1 MLEPRFRWTV
11 PAPAEVPP
19 SVHEAGI
26 AHGLGAHAIQLIVGR
41 GVADSQALDA
51 FFAPPVIGLHDAH
64 LLPDADRFVDRIE
77 RARSRGERV
86 LVFGDFD
93 ADGLTGLAVMTRALR
108 RLGVDVTPYV
118 PGRVTEG
125 HGLSEAGIE
134 AARAAGAELIITVDC
149 GSSSAAEAAVA
160 RTQGLDVIVTDHHR
174 VPETAPEAVAFVNP
188 HRPDA
193 TYPDRRLTGA
203 GLAYR
208 LAGLLFAGAGLHDDR
223 AELAALATVG
233 TVADVAPVLG
243 ENRSIARLGIEGI
256 RGGGSAGIAAILR
269 RAGIDAAAADLETV
283 GFAIAPRLNAAGRV
297 GESDDAAALLLTD
310 DPAEADRLA
319 ERLEAANLERRDL
332 TKTAVAEARAAVAEA
347 LVAGTPGGSDAA
359 TVIRGDWP
367 AGIVGLVAARLAEE
381 HGRPA
386 VVGANMG
393 DVIRASCRG
402 GGGGAAGGGNGSSA
416 GSAQGSAGGLD
427 LTAALRACDD
437 LLIRYGGHRGAA
449 GFEIEAGRWDSFRE
463 RFLELAA
470 AAAPADPSIALGLDL
485 TLPADAVGYDLLRDI
500 ARLAPFGPGHPDP
513 ILAISG
519 LTATRVRAASG
530 GHTQLT
536 LKKTR
541 DVLDG
546 IAFGRADL
554 AGTISQ
560 GDRLDVV
567 ARLMSRRFGGF
578 ESLQLDVRDAAPE
591 GHLARLIAAARGSGP
606 AVAVGPGANLVEAGR

>member
-11 PAPAEVPP
+11 PTPAEVGPAVR
-19 SVHEAGI
+19 SAGE
-26 AHGLGAHAIQLIVGR
+26 AHGLGTHALELIVRR
-41 GVADSQALDA
+41 GVSDVQALEQ
-51 FFAPPVIGLHDAH
+51 FFAPPVLGLHDPR
-64 LLPDADRFVDRIE
+64 LLPDADRFVERID
-77 RARSRGERV
+77 RARTKGEHV

-93 ADGLTGLAVMTRALR
+93 ADGLTGLAVMTRTLR
-108 RLGVDVTPYV
+108 RLGIDVTPYV
-118 PGRVTEG
+118 PGRVSEG
-125 HGLSEAGIE
+125 HGLSEQGIE
-134 AARAAGAELIITVDC
+134 AAGTAGASLIITVDC
-149 GSSSAAEAAVA
+149 GSSSAAEAALA
-160 RTQGLDVIVTDHHR
+160 RTRGLDVIVTDHHR

-188 HRPDA
+188 HRADA

-208 LAGLLFAGAGLHDDR
+208 LAALLLAGARLHDDR

-243 ENRSIARLGIEGI
+243 ENRSIARLGLEGI
-256 RGGGSAGIAAILR
+256 RGGGSVGIAALLR
-269 RAGIDAAAADLETV
+269 RAGIDPAVADLETV

-297 GESDDAAALLLTD
+297 GESGDAAALLLTD
-310 DPAEADRLA
+310 DPAEADLLA
-319 ERLEAANLERRDL
+319 ERLDATNVERRDL
-332 TKTAVAEARAAVAEA
+332 TKAAVAEARALVAE
-347 LVAGTPGGSDAA
+347 GSGGAA

-393 DVIRASCRG
+393 DTVRASCRG
-402 GGGGAAGGGNGSSA
+402 GGS
-416 GSAQGSAGGLD
+416 GGLD
-427 LTAALRACDD
+427 LAAALRACDD
-437 LLIRYGGHRGAA
+437 LLTRHGGHRGAA
-449 GFEIEAGRWDSFRE
+449 GFEIPVDRWDAFRE
-463 RFLELAA
+463 RFLALAEG
-470 AAAPADPSIALGLDL
+470 AAPADPSIALALDL
-485 TLPADAVGYDLLRDI
+485 ALPAEAVGYDLLRDI
-500 ARLAPFGPGHPDP
+500 ARLAPFGPGHIDP
-513 ILAISG
+513 LLAISG

-536 LKKTR
+536 LKRTR

-554 AGTISQ
+554 AETVNQ
-560 GDRLDVV
+560 GDRIDVV

-591 GHLARLIAAARGSGP
+591 GHLARLVAAAAPGGSI
-606 AVAVGPGANLVEAGR
+606 VAVGPGHSLVEAGR